1 MTIPVGQEYMD
12 PNIGIGKLANYQNT
26 QADSA
31 VVEGTIP
38 FGSAVQF
45 SDGVAKVLSDKDFY
59 GVALAK
65 EYVQELYGDKIGNY
79 EEKEMVAVVRRGVIC
94 VHVEEDVVDGD
105 KAAANKATG
114 TFLPATSPVSTKTE
128 AIGRFKTTAQAGGL
142 AHLEINLP

>member
-1 MTIPVGQEYMD
+1 MSIPVGEEYMD

-31 VVEGTIP
+31 LVEGTIP

-65 EYVQELYGDKIGNY
+65 EYVPELNGDKIGTY
-79 EEKEMVAVVRRGVIC
+79 IDKEMVPVVRRGVIC
-94 VHVEEDVVDGD
+94 VRVEDDVVNGE

-114 TFLPATSPVSTKTE
+114 NFLPASPPTSTKTE